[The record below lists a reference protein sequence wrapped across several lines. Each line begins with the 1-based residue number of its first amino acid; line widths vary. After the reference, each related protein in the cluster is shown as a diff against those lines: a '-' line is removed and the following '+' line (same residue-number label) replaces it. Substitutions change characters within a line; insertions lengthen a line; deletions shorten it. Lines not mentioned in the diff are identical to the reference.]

1 MKIITHFF
9 HTLLTFFLFPQIFFT
24 TRREL
29 RILNFVAIVRAIA
42 TKFQSFTHQRCL
54 FHRFAV
60 FYLTSGS

>member
-1 MKIITHFF
+1 MKVHNSYLAQWAQTIATYLAQWAQ
-9 HTLLTFFLFPQIFFT
+9 T
-24 TRREL
+24 
-29 RILNFVAIVRAIA
+29 IA